1 MKKPYLHIISISI
14 VAVGLTF
21 IAFLYWSQPRSLAEV
36 TIKGSVAIGTYS
48 IDKAEFER
56 GLTLFRSEDFVGSR
70 VAFDRADPEK
80 RDAATQFYVA
90 YSYYRQGWGRI
101 SNDDA
106 MFAEGLK
113 AVDRVIAI
121 DANFRSTD
129 STLMMRTASE
139 LKKEFEEGLKLTVD
153 DLNPLKLTRERK

>member
-1 MKKPYLHIISISI
+1 MKKPYLHIISISV

-21 IAFLYWSQPRSLAEV
+21 IAFLYWSQPKTLAEV
-36 TIKGSVAIGTYS
+36 TTKGSVAIGTS
-48 IDKAEFER
+48 STDKAEFDR
-56 GLTLFRSEDFVGSR
+56 GVSLFRAEDYIGSR
-70 VAFDRADPEK
+70 VAFDRADPEQL
-80 RDAATQFYVA
+80 DALTQFYVA
-90 YSYYRQGWGRI
+90 YRYYRQGRGRI

-113 AVDRVIAI
+113 AADRVIAI

-129 STLMMRTASE
+129 ATLTMRTATE

>member
-14 VAVGLTF
+14 VVVGLTF
-21 IAFLYWSQPRSLAEV
+21 IAFLYWSQPKTLAEV
-36 TIKGSVAIGTYS
+36 TTKGSVAIGTYA

-56 GLTLFRSEDFVGSR
+56 GVSLFRSEDYIGSR
-70 VAFDRADPEK
+70 IAFDRADPEK
-80 RDAATQFYVA
+80 RDAATQFYIA
-90 YSYYRQGWGRI
+90 YSNYRQGWGRI

-113 AVDRVIAI
+113 AADRVIAI
-121 DANFRSTD
+121 DANFRSSDAALT
-129 STLMMRTASE
+129 MRTPSE

-153 DLNPLKLTRERK
+153 DFNPFKLTRERK

>member
-21 IAFLYWSQPRSLAEV
+21 VAFLYWSQPKTLAEV
-36 TIKGSVAIGTYS
+36 TTKGSVAIGTYS
-48 IDKAEFER
+48 IDKAEFDR
-56 GLTLFRSEDFVGSR
+56 GVSLFRTEDYIDSR
-70 VAFDRADPEK
+70 IAFDRADPEK

-90 YSYYRQGWGRI
+90 YSYYRQGWGRV

-106 MFAEGLK
+106 LFTEGLK

-121 DANFRSTD
+121 DANFRSSD
-129 STLMMRTASE
+129 ATLTMRTASE